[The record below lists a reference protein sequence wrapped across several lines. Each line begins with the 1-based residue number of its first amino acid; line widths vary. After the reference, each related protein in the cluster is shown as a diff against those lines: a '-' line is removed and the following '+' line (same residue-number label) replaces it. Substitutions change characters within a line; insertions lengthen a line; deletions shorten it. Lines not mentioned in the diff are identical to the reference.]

1 MDSQKR
7 NTNYNM
13 YVEAKVPKTKLWTS
27 VLKAFLVGGIIC
39 MIGQGFFN
47 MYSKIFP
54 NMSEAN
60 ISALMLITIIGITQ
74 LLTGF
79 GIYDYV
85 GMFGGAGSVIPITGF
100 ANSIASPAIEF
111 KKEGIIYGIC
121 VKMFTIAG
129 PVIVCGTVGSVIAG
143 IIYLIT
149 GIG

>member
-1 MDSQKR
+1 MDSLKR

-13 YVEAKVPKTKLWTS
+13 YVEAKVPKTKLLPSTMR
-27 VLKAFLVGGIIC
+27 AFLVGGIIC
-39 MIGQGFFN
+39 MIGQALFDFWGWV
-47 MYSKIFP
+47 FP

-60 ISALMLITIIGITQ
+60 LTALMLISIIAITQ
-74 LLTGF
+74 LLTGI

-85 GMFGGAGSVIPITGF
+85 GMYGGAGSVIPITGF

-129 PVIVCGTVGSVIAG
+129 PVIVCGTVGSIFAG
-143 IIYLIT
+143 LIYLI
-149 GIG
+149 I

>member
-1 MDSQKR
+1 MDSIKR

-13 YVEAKVPKTKLWTS
+13 YVEAKVPKTKLLPS
-27 VLKAFLVGGIIC
+27 VLRAFLVGGIIC
-39 MIGQGFFN
+39 MIGQAFFDI
-47 MYSKIFP
+47 YAKIFP
-54 NMSEAN
+54 NLSEAN
-60 ISALMLITIIGITQ
+60 LTALMLITIIGITQ

-79 GIYDYV
+79 GIYDWV

-129 PVIVCGTVGSVIAG
+129 PVIVCGTVGSIIVG
-143 IIYLIT
+143 IIYLFFI
-149 GIG
+149 

>member
-1 MDSQKR
+1 MDSFKR

-13 YVEAKVPKTKLWTS
+13 YVEAKVPKTKLFPS
-27 VLKAFLVGGIIC
+27 VMRAFLVGGIIC
-39 MIGQGFFN
+39 LIGQALFDFWAWV
-47 MYSKIFP
+47 FP
-54 NMSEAN
+54 EMSEAN
-60 ISALMLITIIGITQ
+60 LTALMLITIIAITQ
-74 LLTGF
+74 LLTGI

-129 PVIVCGTVGSVIAG
+129 PVIVCGTVGSIVAG
-143 IIYLIT
+143 LIYLVI
-149 GIG
+149 